1 MTHKALRLAHIRQAS
16 LTGSASPTRRII
28 AQLSQFPKTTVSKT
42 LQESG
47 PSGLGSACIDLWILN
62 SVVKMLRTRSSK
74 EFWEPNSK

>member
-47 PSGLGSACIDLWILN
+47 PSGLGFACID
-62 SVVKMLRTRSSK
+62 
-74 EFWEPNSK
+74 